1 MKILDLLASN
11 PVLNSAIFAQN
22 KLFCGNNSSI
32 TENSDSPV
40 YVEKVT
46 ISDPLIRELD
56 EFIRYYSNEL
66 NTYLERDEQA
76 LAYAV
81 VGLAKGMGDSFIP
94 SQLYTA
100 VASYLLSKAR
110 SAKNQTQEPEI
121 FLLDVP

>member
-1 MKILDLLASN
+1 MKILDILAAG
-11 PVLNSAIFAQN
+11 PALNSVKFAQN
-22 KLFCGNNSSI
+22 ALFGGNNSSI
-32 TENSDSPV
+32 TENSESSV

-56 EFIRYYSNEL
+56 EFIRYYSSEL
-66 NTYLERDEQA
+66 NAYLERDEQA

-81 VGLAKGMGDSFIP
+81 VGLAKGMGNSFIP

-110 SAKNQTQEPEI
+110 AAKNQTQEPEI